1 MGMYYPEMIIAGV
14 VFAIIS
20 SIVQGRLTSKFSQ
33 YSKVPLS
40 NRMTGADVANKML
53 NDNGISDVRVIS
65 TPGQLT
71 DHYDPRKKT
80 VNLSESVYG
89 TCSVAAAAVAAH
101 ECGHAVQ
108 HAQSYR
114 WVMMRSN
121 MVPLVNIS
129 SKMFN
134 ILIIAGVFVLS
145 MFNNPMVLWLG
156 VLAYGATTLFSVIT
170 LPVEYDASNRA
181 LKWLEQS
188 RILSSQEHTMGADAL
203 KWAARTYLVAA
214 LSSIVTLLLLVMR
227 ILGRRR

>member
-1 MGMYYPEMIIAGV
+1 MYYPEMIIAGV